1 MIESLLP
8 DSVQVASALGDPP
21 GPPLFPE
28 EQALVAKAVEKRRR
42 EFTTG
47 RRLAREAL
55 SRLGQPAA
63 PLLSGARGEPL
74 WPAGVM
80 GTITHCEGYRAAAV
94 AHRTDLF
101 SLGMD
106 VEPARPME
114 AEVFEA
120 VSLPEERRANARYH
134 RFAPAA
140 PWEKLLFSA
149 KESVYKAWFPL
160 TGKFLEFEEAVV
172 EFHPEHGT
180 FSAQLLVPGPDWG
193 SSTLDGFSGRWA
205 VRGGFVLTAI
215 AVPLPLS
222 GGAS

>member
-1 MIESLLP
+1 MIERLLP
-8 DSVQVASALGDPP
+8 DSVRVASAFDDPP

-28 EQALVAKAVEKRRR
+28 EQALIANSVEKRRR

-80 GTITHCEGYRAAAV
+80 GAITHCEGYRAAAV
-94 AHRTDLF
+94 AHRTELF

-106 VEPARPME
+106 VEPVRPMT
-114 AEVFEA
+114 ADVFEA
-120 VSLPEERRANARYH
+120 VSLPEERRANAGYR
-134 RFAPAA
+134 RSAPTV
-140 PWEKLLFSA
+140 PWEILLFSA

-160 TGKFLEFEEAVV
+160 TGKFLEFEQAAV
-172 EFHPEHGT
+172 EFQPEHGT
-180 FSAQLLVPGPDWG
+180 FTARLLVPGPVWG

-205 VRGGFVLTAI
+205 VHGGFALTAI
-215 AVPLPLS
+215 AVPLPPP
-222 GGAS
+222 GGAA